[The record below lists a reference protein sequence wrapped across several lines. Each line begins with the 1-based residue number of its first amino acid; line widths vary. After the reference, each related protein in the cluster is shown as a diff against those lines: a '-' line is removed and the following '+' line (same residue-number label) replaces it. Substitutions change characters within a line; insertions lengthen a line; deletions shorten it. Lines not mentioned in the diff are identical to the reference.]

1 MSAGPRSR
9 RRKTP
14 SAHGQG
20 RPARRWASAARRASR
35 SAAQRTAAQR
45 TALTAAA
52 QRGAAGGAHGKS
64 AARRTHRTAR
74 PRGRVRAPDVRAIS
88 GVPFALMDWIRRSMT
103 GDLGPVANKEV
114 FRHSDFVFQILKGP
128 NRRNDYHLDPYDE
141 IFFQLKGTVWVYL
154 IGEDG
159 RRRVAE
165 VKAGGVLL
173 VSAFTP
179 HSPQRPPGSLGL
191 VVERP
196 RREKELDGIAWYCE
210 QCGHKLEEVWLPC
223 KDIEVQLA
231 EALASFNGDVERRT
245 CKRCGA
251 VLPDPAQQPPWRR
264 DLAAR
269 KA

>member
-9 RRKTP
+9 RRKAP
-14 SAHGQG
+14 SAHAQG

-35 SAAQRTAAQR
+35 SAATRR
-45 TALTAAA
+45 TALAEA
-52 QRGAAGGAHGKS
+52 
-64 AARRTHRTAR
+64 AARRGTAGGSPAKGAKGRTHRPGR
-74 PRGRVRAPDVRAIS
+74 PRERVRAAAVRAIS

-103 GDLGPVANKEV
+103 GGLGPVANKEV

-128 NRRNDYHLDPYDE
+128 DRRNDFHLDPYDE
-141 IFFQLKGTVWVYL
+141 IFYQLKGSVWVHL
-154 IGEDG
+154 IGENG

-179 HSPQRPPGSLGL
+179 HSPRRPPGSLGL

-196 RREKELDGIAWYCE
+196 RREQELDGIAWYCE
-210 QCGHKLEEVWLPC
+210 QCGHKLDEVWLPC

-231 EALASFNGDVERRT
+231 GALAAFNADVARRT
-245 CKRCGA
+245 CERCGA
-251 VLPDPAQQPPWRR
+251 LLPDPAQQPPWRR
-264 DLAAR
+264 DLLAR